1 MIRENLI
8 FSSKIKKSKRNSL
21 VLMNTKGMS
30 PTVSVQSV
38 RRRRIGSLF
47 LCHNLLRF
55 SVARPI
61 NKQTK
66 KKNC

>member
-1 MIRENLI
+1 MIRANFI
-8 FSSKIKKSKRNSL
+8 FSLKIKKSKHNSL

-47 LCHNLLRF
+47 LCHNLRQFF
-55 SVARPI
+55 SARPKQ
-61 NKQTK
+61 NKS
-66 KKNC
+66 